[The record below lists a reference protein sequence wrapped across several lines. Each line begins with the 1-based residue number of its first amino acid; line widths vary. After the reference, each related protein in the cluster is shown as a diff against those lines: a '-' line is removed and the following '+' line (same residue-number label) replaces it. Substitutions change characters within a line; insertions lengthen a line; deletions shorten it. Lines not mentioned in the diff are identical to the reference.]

1 MSYWLDRYDQRDGNR
16 LGIIVN
22 FKSLRFVRSENSVG
36 ALEVLLPLEYYNP
49 NDWWKNQIIE
59 VWRNT
64 PQGNSLQ
71 GETAYFLRD
80 WTIERTKDY
89 EQLVKLYAYDAN
101 WLLSTRIV
109 AYAAGSPQAD
119 KTDEADDMMKAI
131 IRENFGSLA
140 DTERQLAS
148 LSIAPDYSQLPSI
161 SKSFSRRNVFNVL
174 RDISD
179 TVKESGVYNVFDII
193 RTEPCNFEFRTY
205 KDCRGIDHSRDSGS
219 PRFVGEKYGNLAKPK
234 LEYQSSDEATFVYAG
249 GQGEEEDRI
258 IKTAQD
264 DLRIGNGYPYNFI
277 EKWVDARHLES
288 EASVQAEADAEL
300 AASRPRQFLSGN
312 LIDMPAMRYG
322 VDFGFGD
329 IVTAEAF
336 GQTMNLH
343 VSTVDISVDPDNG
356 EKISILLK
364 GEEYVQ

>member
-16 LGIIVN
+16 IDIIEN
-22 FKSLRFVRSENSVG
+22 FVSLRFVRSENSIG
-36 ALEVLLPLEYYNP
+36 SLEVVLPLKNYNP

-59 VWRNT
+59 VWKST
-64 PQGNSLQ
+64 PQGNALQ

-80 WTIERTKDY
+80 WDLDWSNEG
-89 EQLVKLYAYDAN
+89 ELLVKLYAFDAN

-119 KTDEADDMMKAI
+119 KTGKADDIMKAI
-131 IRENFGSLA
+131 VRENFGSLA

-148 LSIAPDYSQLPSI
+148 LSVAPDYSQLPEI
-161 SKSFSRRNVFNVL
+161 SKAFSRRIIINL
-174 RDISD
+174 LQDLCD
-179 TVKESGVYNVFDII
+179 MVKEQGVYSAFDII
-193 RTEPCNFEFRTY
+193 RMQPCNFEFRTY
-205 KDCRGIDHSRDSGS
+205 RDYRGIDHSRDSGS

-234 LEYQSSDEATFVYAG
+234 LEYKSSDEATFIYAG

-258 IKTAQD
+258 VKTARD
-264 DLRIGNGYPYNFI
+264 DIRIGNGYPYNLI
-277 EKWVDARHLES
+277 EKWVDARQLET

-300 AASRPRQFLSGN
+300 AANRPRQFLSGN
-312 LIDMPAMRYG
+312 LIDMSSMRYG
-322 VDFGFGD
+322 IDFGFGD

-336 GQTMNLH
+336 GQTMDLH
-343 VSTVDISVDPDNG
+343 VSTVDISVDPNNG